1 MAGLSQRRAALVA
14 RLRVAKTRSLERAVL
29 VEGVRAVKEALDAG
43 IDVRFAVSSPRLETT
58 EEGRALAERLESLD
72 LTRMDDDDLPAVA
85 DTEHSQGVLLV
96 GAEPEASLSSIRPK
110 GRYLVLDAVQDPGNA
125 GTLVRAAV
133 AFHLDGVLCLDGTVD
148 PWIPKTVR
156 ASAGMIFRVPI
167 LRASASE
174 VVNRLRGARVP
185 LLVADATGEDPCA
198 RSGAADGFALI
209 AGNEGA
215 GVRSELRREAE
226 ALLGIR
232 MPGPAESLNVA
243 MAASILLHAL
253 TQERA
258 GG

>member
-14 RLRVAKTRSLERAVL
+14 RLRVAKTRSTERAVL
-29 VEGVRAVKEALDAG
+29 VEGVRAVTEALDAG

-58 EEGRALAERLESLD
+58 EEGRALARRLAALD
-72 LTRMDDDDLPAVA
+72 LTRMDDEDLPDVS

-96 GAEPEASLSSIRPK
+96 GSEPEASIGSIRAK

-133 AFHLDGVLCLDGTVD
+133 AFGLDGVLCLEGTVD

-167 LRASASE
+167 LQASAPE
-174 VVNRLRGARVP
+174 VVERLSAARVP
-185 LLVADATGEDPCA
+185 LLVADASGDDPYG
-198 RSGAADGFALI
+198 RSAEEGFAL
-209 AGNEGA
+209 AVGNEGA
-215 GVRSELRREAE
+215 GVRPELRRRAD
-226 ALLGIR
+226 AVVAIR

-243 MAASILLHAL
+243 MAASILLHTL
-253 TQERA
+253 TREGARD
-258 GG
+258 